1 MIKEI
6 GFFKKLISLLL
17 ISVCL
22 GDTLV
27 LKDKTKYN
35 GTLIK
40 FGSDEIM
47 FKYFLPYSLRSK
59 NLTVVF
65 DDIQELQLSDGTTV
79 IENGDIVESYRDYAI
94 GDTLILK
101 INNKTVHNGILIKFE
116 NNEIIFKA
124 ILSRNWSKKLTVNIN
139 DIQQLKLSNG
149 TRVIENGITV
159 ATNKEHIKNTSYNR
173 YLSVVKAGKTISPF
187 RLKVKK
193 ELKAFVAL
201 GLLPLVYLY
210 IQLFELDLGWPDG
223 PWPGDGHS

>member
-1 MIKEI
+1 MI
-6 GFFKKLISLLL
+6 KKLISLLL

-65 DDIQELQLSDGTTV
+65 GDIQELQLSDGTTV
-79 IENGDIVESYRDYAI
+79 IENGDIVESYQDYAI

-101 INNKTVHNGILIKFE
+101 DKTVHNGTLIKFE
-116 NNEIIFKA
+116 NNEIMFKA
-124 ILSRNWSKKLTVNIN
+124 ILSRNWSKKLSFNIN
-139 DIQQLKLSNG
+139 DI
-149 TRVIENGITV
+149 
-159 ATNKEHIKNTSYNR
+159 
-173 YLSVVKAGKTISPF
+173 
-187 RLKVKK
+187 
-193 ELKAFVAL
+193 
-201 GLLPLVYLY
+201 
-210 IQLFELDLGWPDG
+210 
-223 PWPGDGHS
+223 

>member
-1 MIKEI
+1 MI
-6 GFFKKLISLLL
+6 KKLISLLL

-47 FKYFLPYSLRSK
+47 FKYFPPYSLWSK

-65 DDIQELQLSDGTTV
+65 GDIQELQLSDGTTV

-101 INNKTVHNGILIKFE
+101 DKTVHNGTLIKFE
-116 NNEIIFKA
+116 NNEIMFKA
-124 ILSRNWSKKLTVNIN
+124 LLSRNWSKKLSVNIN
-139 DIQQLKLSNG
+139 EIQELKLYDG
-149 TRVIENGITV
+149 AIVIKNGIIV
-159 ATNKEHIKNTSYNR
+159 ATNEEHIKSTSYDR
-173 YLSVVKAGKTISPF
+173 YLSLAKAAKAKKKPKNIQTCCTIIII
-187 RLKVKK
+187 
-193 ELKAFVAL
+193 L
-201 GLLPLVYLY
+201 GLVVYYDIKNNLKWGGGDIYLP
-210 IQLFELDLGWPDG
+210 
-223 PWPGDGHS
+223 

>member
-1 MIKEI
+1 MI
-6 GFFKKLISLLL
+6 KKLISLLL

-47 FKYFLPYSLRSK
+47 FKYFPPYSLWSK

-65 DDIQELQLSDGTTV
+65 GDIQELQLSDGTTV
-79 IENGDIVESYRDYAI
+79 IENGVIVASYQDYAI

-101 INNKTVHNGILIKFE
+101 DKTVHNGTLIKFE
-116 NNEIIFKA
+116 NNEIMFKA

-149 TRVIENGITV
+149 TIAIENGITV
-159 ATNKEHIKNTSYNR
+159 ATNEEHIKNTSYDR
-173 YLSVVKAGKTISPF
+173 YLSVVKAGKTIRGPQI
-187 RLKVKK
+187 KK

-201 GLLPLVYLY
+201 GL
-210 IQLFELDLGWPDG
+210 
-223 PWPGDGHS
+223 

>member
-1 MIKEI
+1 MI
-6 GFFKKLISLLL
+6 KKLISLLL

-65 DDIQELQLSDGTTV
+65 GDIQELELSDGTIV
-79 IENGDIVESYRDYAI
+79 IENGDIVESYQDYAI

-101 INNKTVHNGILIKFE
+101 DKTIHNGTLIKFE
-116 NNEIIFKA
+116 NNEIMFKA

-149 TRVIENGITV
+149 TIVIENGITV
-159 ATNKEHIKNTSYNR
+159 ATNEEHIKNTSYNR
-173 YLSVVKAGKTISPF
+173 YLSVVKAGKTIRGPQSKK
-187 RLKVKK
+187 RVKS
-193 ELKAFVAL
+193 FCCFGIITF
-201 GLLPLVYLY
+201 GLLIYST
-210 IQLFELDLGWPDG
+210 FELDLGWPDG